1 MKVTTDGHVC
11 VRMDG
16 DPADVIICK
25 LSTKPN
31 SLPLVTATTPTKHL
45 SMSSPQL
52 PTNISRHVA
61 VIGAGAAGLVAA
73 RDLRRK
79 GHDVVVFERDNQVGG
94 TWVYNPRVE
103 PDPLSLDPNR
113 RIIHSS
119 LYRSLRTNLPR
130 EVMGFKDYPFIAKND
145 KKRDQRRFPGHQ
157 EVLLYLQDFA
167 SEFGIEEIVRFD
179 TEVVHAG
186 PVKDDIGK
194 WTVRSKRKIRD
205 DVREVSFGFD
215 VDEEIYDAVVIC
227 NGHYTEPRIAQIP
240 GISSWPGKQM
250 HSHNYRTPEGF
261 QDQVAILIGS
271 SASSFDLS
279 REIAGVAKE
288 VHVTLRSVADETYQ
302 EQPGFDNIWLHSMIE
317 SAHADG
323 SVVFRNGRVVVA
335 DIIIHCT
342 GYKYHFPF
350 LDTNGIVTV
359 DENRVAP
366 LYKHV
371 FPPVLAPWLS
381 FVGLPWKVVPF
392 PLFEL
397 QTKWIAGVLS
407 GHIALPTPEEMMED
421 VKAFYLTLEASNI
434 PKYRTHNL
442 GVSQFEYDNWLA
454 SQCGCPG
461 IEEWREQ
468 MYDAA
473 GKSKLLRPEIYRDE
487 LDDDDDL
494 VLEAYADFKKY
505 TSKSQSSSCF
515 SQ

>member
-1 MKVTTDGHVC
+1 
-11 VRMDG
+11 
-16 DPADVIICK
+16 
-25 LSTKPN
+25 
-31 SLPLVTATTPTKHL
+31 
-45 SMSSPQL
+45 MSSPQL

-73 RDLRRK
+73 RDLRRE

-103 PDPLSLDPNR
+103 PDPLRLDPNR

-205 DVREVSFGFD
+205 DVREVRFGFD

-288 VHVTLRSVADETYQ
+288 VHVTSRSVADETYQ

-350 LDTNGIVTV
+350 LDTNGIVTM
-359 DENRVAP
+359 DDNRVAP

-442 GVSQFEYDNWLA
+442 GVCQFEYDNWLA
-454 SQCGCPG
+454 SQCDCPG
-461 IEEWREQ
+461 IEEWRVQ

-487 LDDDDDL
+487 MDDDDL

>member
-1 MKVTTDGHVC
+1 MIKRETREGF
-11 VRMDG
+11 R
-16 DPADVIICK
+16 VI
-25 LSTKPN
+25 
-31 SLPLVTATTPTKHL
+31 
-45 SMSSPQL
+45 
-52 PTNISRHVA
+52 
-61 VIGAGAAGLVAA
+61 
-73 RDLRRK
+73 
-79 GHDVVVFERDNQVGG
+79 
-94 TWVYNPRVE
+94 
-103 PDPLSLDPNR
+103 
-113 RIIHSS
+113 
-119 LYRSLRTNLPR
+119 
-130 EVMGFKDYPFIAKND
+130 
-145 KKRDQRRFPGHQ
+145 KRCC
-157 EVLLYLQDFA
+157 LYLKDFA

-179 TEVVHAG
+179 TEVVHVG

-205 DVREVSFGFD
+205 DVREVRFWISMLMRRFMMLLLSVMDITLNLVF
-215 VDEEIYDAVVIC
+215 
-227 NGHYTEPRIAQIP
+227 AQIP

-288 VHVTLRSVADETYQ
+288 VHVTSRSVADETYQ

-350 LDTNGIVTV
+350 LDTNGIVTM
-359 DENRVAP
+359 DDNRVAP

-442 GVSQFEYDNWLA
+442 GVCQFEYDNWLA

-461 IEEWREQ
+461 IEEWRVQ

-487 LDDDDDL
+487 LDDDDL

>member
-1 MKVTTDGHVC
+1 
-11 VRMDG
+11 
-16 DPADVIICK
+16 
-25 LSTKPN
+25 
-31 SLPLVTATTPTKHL
+31 
-45 SMSSPQL
+45 
-52 PTNISRHVA
+52 
-61 VIGAGAAGLVAA
+61 
-73 RDLRRK
+73 
-79 GHDVVVFERDNQVGG
+79 
-94 TWVYNPRVE
+94 
-103 PDPLSLDPNR
+103 
-113 RIIHSS
+113 
-119 LYRSLRTNLPR
+119 
-130 EVMGFKDYPFIAKND
+130 MGFKDYPFIAKND
-145 KKRDQRRFPGHQ
+145 KKRDHRRFPGHR

-179 TEVVHAG
+179 TEVVHVG
-186 PVKDDIGK
+186 PVKDNIGK
-194 WTVRSKRKIRD
+194 WIVRSKRKIRD
-205 DVREVSFGFD
+205 DVREVGFGFD

-288 VHVTLRSVADETYQ
+288 VHVTSRSVADETYQ

-359 DENRVAP
+359 DDNRVAP

-442 GVSQFEYDNWLA
+442 GVGQFEYDNWLA